1 MFPLFRMALIQF
13 SYRVEDKIR
22 IKKKKKKKR
31 SWQPVVKFQGRNI
44 KQSQSTDL
52 RKVGISK
59 NTWKCNASN
68 TNEIQIEVF
77 KETPF

>member
-13 SYRVEDKIR
+13 SYKVEDKI
-22 IKKKKKKKR
+22 KKKR

-44 KQSQSTDL
+44 KWSQSTDL
-52 RKVGISK
+52 RKVGIPK

-68 TNEIQIEVF
+68 MNEIQIEVF